1 MAKATAQLKSPHRLD
16 MRRHAKY
23 EHLIDVAKTKPPLC
37 TAVAYPCDESALSG
51 TIEAFEA
58 GLITPILVGPARK
71 IHSLAEKLGLDISG
85 IEIADAPHSQ
95 ASAERA
101 VALVREGKA
110 ELLMKGSLHSDE
122 ILGEVTKRDGLRTGR
137 RISHVFIMD
146 VPTHPETL
154 FITDAAVNIAP
165 DLMAKRDIVQN
176 AIDLFVALGL
186 GTPKVAILSAVETV
200 TVAIPSTIEAAA
212 LCKMA
217 ERGQITG
224 GELDGPLA
232 FDNAISEEAARIKGI
247 KSPVV
252 GKAQILVVPDLE
264 AGNMLAKNL
273 SFLSQAD
280 AAGVVLGARVPI
292 ILTSRADNLRS
303 RLASCAVASLLAH
316 SQKTSRPIQS

>member
-16 MRRHAKY
+16 VRQHAKY
-23 EHLIDVAKTKPPLC
+23 ERLIDAAKANPPLW
-37 TAVAYPCDESALSG
+37 TAVAHPCDESALSG

-58 GLITPILVGPARK
+58 GLIKPILVGPADK
-71 IHSLAEKLGLDISG
+71 IRSIAEKLGLDIAG
-85 IEIADAPHSQ
+85 IEIVDVPHSQ

-101 VALVREGKA
+101 VALVREGKT

-137 RISHVFIMD
+137 RVSHVFVMD
-146 VPTHPETL
+146 VPTHPQTL

-176 AIDLFVALGL
+176 AIDLFVGLGL
-186 GTPKVAILSAVETV
+186 GTPKVAILSAVENV

-217 ERGQITG
+217 DRGQITG

-247 KSPVV
+247 KSPVA

-273 SFLSQAD
+273 SFLSNAD
-280 AAGVVLGARVPI
+280 AAGIVLGARVPI

-303 RLASCAVASLLAH
+303 RLASCAVASLLAY
-316 SQKTSRPIQS
+316 SRKTARPTSS